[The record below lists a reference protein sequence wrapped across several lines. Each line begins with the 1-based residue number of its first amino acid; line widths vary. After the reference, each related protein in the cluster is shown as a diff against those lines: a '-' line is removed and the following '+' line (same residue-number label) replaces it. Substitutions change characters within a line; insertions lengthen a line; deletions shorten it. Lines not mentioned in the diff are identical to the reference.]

1 MALKAKKPTAT
12 EKRLKLFMYGPPG
25 VGKTT
30 AALQFPRPYF
40 IDTERGA
47 ENDQYVD
54 LLNKSGGAYLFT
66 TSPDELIAEVK
77 ALISEKHEYRTL
89 VIDPL
94 TVIYNDLLDKGIQI
108 EGSDEYA
115 RHKKHADRPV
125 KHLCSL
131 LLRLDMNV
139 VITSHAKDK
148 WVRTK
153 DAKGKDTV
161 AQDGIT
167 FDCYGKLDYLFDLV
181 VELSKRGKDRV
192 GTVRKTRL
200 SAFLDGEVFPWSY
213 DAIADKYGRSVLERD
228 AIAVTLATP
237 EQVAQLRGLLADRKN
252 GAEMESKWLE
262 KADANDLSEL
272 TSEQAEKAIGFLMGQ
287 NKEQA

>member
-1 MALKAKKPTAT
+1 MALRAKKPTSI
-12 EKRLKLFMYGPPG
+12 EKRLKMFMYGPPG

-77 ALISEKHEYRTL
+77 SLISEKHEFRTL

-108 EGSDEYA
+108 EGSDEYS

-139 VITSHAKDK
+139 VITSHAKPN

-153 DAKGKDTV
+153 DARGKEAA

-167 FDCYGKLDYLFDLV
+167 YDCYNKLDYLFDLSI
-181 VELSKRGKDRV
+181 ELGKRGKDRI
-192 GTVRKTRL
+192 GTVKKTRIEN
-200 SAFLDGEVFPWSY
+200 FVDGEVFTFSY
-213 DAIADKYGRSVLERD
+213 DTVAEKYGRAVLERD
-228 AIAVTLATP
+228 AAPVALATQ
-237 EQVAQLRGLLADRKN
+237 EQVSQLKAMLADRKDGDAMMN
-252 GAEMESKWLE
+252 AWLE

-272 TSEQAEKAIGFLMGQ
+272 TAEQAQKAISFLTSPC
-287 NKEQA
+287 KEQA

>member
-1 MALKAKKPTAT
+1 M
-12 EKRLKLFMYGPPG
+12 
-25 VGKTT
+25 
-30 AALQFPRPYF
+30 
-40 IDTERGA
+40 
-47 ENDQYVD
+47 
-54 LLNKSGGAYLFT
+54 
-66 TSPDELIAEVK
+66 
-77 ALISEKHEYRTL
+77 
-89 VIDPL
+89 
-94 TVIYNDLLDKGIQI
+94 
-108 EGSDEYA
+108 
-115 RHKKHADRPV
+115 KHADRPV

-192 GTVRKTRL
+192 GTVRKTRVA
-200 SAFLDGEVFPWSY
+200 AFGDGEVFPWSY
-213 DAIADKYGRSVLERD
+213 DAIAEKYGRSVLERD

-252 GAEMESKWLE
+252 GAELEEKWLE

-272 TSEQAEKAIGFLMGQ
+272 TAEQAEKAIGFLMGQ